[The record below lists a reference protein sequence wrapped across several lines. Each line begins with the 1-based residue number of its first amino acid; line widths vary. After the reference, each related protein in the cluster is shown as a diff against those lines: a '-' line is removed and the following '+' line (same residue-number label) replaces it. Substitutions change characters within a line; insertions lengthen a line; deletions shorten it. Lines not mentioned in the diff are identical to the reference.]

1 MLPPNSFQGKV
12 AFITGG
18 GTGLGRGM
26 TTLLSSLGARCVIA
40 SRWVAHE
47 VPEAADPEPSDGKH
61 SARVVCFTTYHL
73 WHICYVKSVS
83 WEACDSL
90 KYWWILEHLLVH
102 FPANDG
108 AIFVYGGEAEKYHVE
123 AALLSVGVIVVSA
136 SEGSCVG
143 GCWV

>member
-1 MLPPNSFQGKV
+1 M
-12 AFITGG
+12 
-18 GTGLGRGM
+18 
-26 TTLLSSLGARCVIA
+26 
-40 SRWVAHE
+40 
-47 VPEAADPEPSDGKH
+47 
-61 SARVVCFTTYHL
+61 
-73 WHICYVKSVS
+73 
-83 WEACDSL
+83 
-90 KYWWILEHLLVH
+90 H